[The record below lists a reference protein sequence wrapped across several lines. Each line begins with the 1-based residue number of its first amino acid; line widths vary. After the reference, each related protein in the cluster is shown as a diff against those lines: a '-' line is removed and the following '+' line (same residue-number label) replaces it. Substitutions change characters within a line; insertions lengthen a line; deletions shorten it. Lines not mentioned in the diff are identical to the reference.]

1 MFLSIVSVGTSHNNV
16 LLVHFRINEVRQ
28 DFGVQIMKIDA
39 SIAKTQRSRPR
50 GNPSNKWPHTPMSK
64 TDKKFWSWKEARERK
79 LFAERE
85 VLVANR
91 DGFIEM
97 ERSRINQLTSMIADV
112 DTVIKILENMFKA
125 RPKSQQLSKDELK

>member
-125 RPKSQQLSKDELK
+125 RPKSQQLSKDELT